1 MVALQLGRKSR
12 SFSPRAWREA
22 YCAALRA
29 TGSLGLRGRIG
40 LESYRCSAL
49 LRVADSAYA
58 PHLLERV
65 KMFLLRSAGD
75 AGLRRTAAVPA
86 SKDARAWGIYG
97 IARELGVE

>member
-22 YCAALRA
+22 SCVALRA
-29 TGSLGLRGRIG
+29 TGSPGLGGRIG

-49 LRVADSAYA
+49 LPVAHSAYV